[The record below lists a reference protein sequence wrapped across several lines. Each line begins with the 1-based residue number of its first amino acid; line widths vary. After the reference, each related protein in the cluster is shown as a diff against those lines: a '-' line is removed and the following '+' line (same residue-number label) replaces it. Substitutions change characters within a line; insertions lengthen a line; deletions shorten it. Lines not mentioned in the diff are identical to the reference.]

1 MKRGLRVLANYSEV
15 LQKEIVPLRVTKM
28 SDNASATFAPQSAS
42 NLILI

>member
-1 MKRGLRVLANYSEV
+1 MYSANYSEV

-28 SDNASATFAPQSAS
+28 SDKAFATSAPHSAF